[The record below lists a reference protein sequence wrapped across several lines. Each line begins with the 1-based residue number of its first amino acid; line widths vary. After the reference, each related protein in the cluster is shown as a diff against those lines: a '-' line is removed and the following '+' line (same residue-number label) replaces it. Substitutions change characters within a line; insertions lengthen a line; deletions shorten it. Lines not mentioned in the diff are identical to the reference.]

1 MKQVLF
7 ASVLALG
14 LGMIAGCSSSSTQDP
29 GLVNPN
35 NNTQGACEKNPNG
48 ICYPTDDV
56 GTAKRLGTVSGN
68 RIKNYKFVGY
78 GTDASAVK
86 LDTTKPTSTVSLA
99 DFFDPTGDKYL
110 LIHITVAAVWCGPC
124 NQETDEIAT
133 SLAAKYGPQKVVFL
147 QALTED
153 GAYAPAKLTDL
164 EGWISD
170 HNNNFSTVLDP
181 EQINLGVFFDKAAI
195 PFNANID
202 ARSMEILTAATGYGG
217 MDQELTK
224 WVGWTKN
231 NCPKTQV
238 RENGAVTDACVCPL
252 DASTKLRPLPAAN
265 GVCAAP

>member
-7 ASVLALG
+7 ASALALG
-14 LGMIAGCSSSSTQDP
+14 LGTIAGCSSATQDP

-35 NNTQGACEKNPNG
+35 ANTQGACEKNPAG
-48 ICYPTDDV
+48 ICYPTDDI
-56 GTAKRLGTVSGN
+56 GTAKRAGTVSGN

-78 GTDASAVK
+78 GTDASATK
-86 LDTTKPTSTVSLA
+86 LDSSKPTGTVSLA

-110 LIHITVAAVWCGPC
+110 LIHITVAAVWCKPC
-124 NQETDEIAT
+124 NDETDEIAT
-133 SLAAKYGPQKVVFL
+133 TLAAKFGPQKVVFL

-153 GAYAPAKLTDL
+153 GAYAPAKLSDL
-164 EGWISD
+164 QGWID
-170 HNNNFSTVLDP
+170 QHQNNFSTVLDP

-217 MDQELTK
+217 MDADLTK
-224 WVGWTKN
+224 WVGWVGA

-238 RENGAVTDACVCPL
+238 
-252 DASTKLRPLPAAN
+252 KAN
-265 GVCAAP
+265 GVCGCADGQVKGANGVCSAP